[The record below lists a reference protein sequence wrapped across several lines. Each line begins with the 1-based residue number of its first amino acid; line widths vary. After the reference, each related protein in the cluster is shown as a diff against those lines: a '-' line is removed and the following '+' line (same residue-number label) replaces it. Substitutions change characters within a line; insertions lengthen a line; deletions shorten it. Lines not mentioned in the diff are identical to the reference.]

1 METHEIKLMQKAF
14 GKILFGLGKAIQ

>member
-1 METHEIKLMQKAF
+1 METHEIKLMQKVF